1 MAEFFSRS
9 ALRMFL
15 FEKSSHSSGAT
26 ELKMTQQTCQ
36 DFQKILVYQ
45 SLSLWQL
52 KSLSPLCTQD
62 NKTKIY

>member
-15 FEKSSHSSGAT
+15 FEKSSHSSGVT

-45 SLSLWQL
+45 SL
-52 KSLSPLCTQD
+52 
-62 NKTKIY
+62 